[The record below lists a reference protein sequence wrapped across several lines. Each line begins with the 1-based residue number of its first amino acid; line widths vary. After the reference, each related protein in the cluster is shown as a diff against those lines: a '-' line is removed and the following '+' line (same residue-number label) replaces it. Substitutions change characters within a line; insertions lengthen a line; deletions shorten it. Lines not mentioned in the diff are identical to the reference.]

1 MKPKHMEKLAFQAD
15 IQELMNLIIHA
26 FYSNRDVFV
35 REIVSNAS
43 DALDKQRFFDLKN
56 NILDGTYTILLK
68 SIADEK
74 KLIVEDTG
82 IGMSRADLIENL
94 STIARSGTKQ
104 FVEALQDA
112 EKTAQIGQFGV
123 GFYSVFLVADHVEV
137 FSQKEGQPV
146 FKWSSDA
153 QTFYTLEEIVDGSV
167 VFEHG
172 HGTRLVLT
180 LKDDAIEYLEEATL
194 RRIITTHSSF
204 ITYPI
209 QLWVS
214 KEVPVDDE
222 PTPDNAQTT
231 TEDIEAVEQK
241 DGDVEDVD
249 VEQDGEVED
258 VDEEADEDT
267 EVEDAGTTLQKEKK
281 TRTVQQWETINED
294 KPIWYLSPK
303 DVPPT
308 DYTALYKTIS
318 KDYDEPLFYRHFQ
331 TEGAF
336 EFRGVLFVPKRPP
349 YDVLGDGQK
358 EKRKIRLYVKKVL
371 VLNEL
376 DKEMLPDWMNFVVGI
391 IDSADLPLNVSRE
404 MLQQT
409 TVLKAMKSQLK
420 KQILTMLSDLLED
433 KEKYD
438 SFYNGFQKHIKLGIH
453 EGDDTLI
460 KFLRVH
466 QTGSSDVTTFDEYV
480 SSMKDDQKNIYYA
493 TGVDAEKSV
502 FTKAYAGKGY
512 NVLLFKEP
520 IDEFMLQRVT
530 KYKEHDLVNIQKEH
544 QAPWQTETS
553 SQQDEFCKW
562 LNDKLGDADIE
573 KVRVSQTL
581 VAKEDAPCCVVSS
594 KHGWTGNMER
604 IMMSQPLNDAKSMFW
619 MKGKKIF
626 EVNAQ
631 HPIMQRIFH
640 SFEQKQENEM
650 TTNDLKLLYQTALVA
665 AGFPLQDPSFLLE
678 SVASR
683 LETVAPQ
690 QLVDV

>member
-1 MKPKHMEKLAFQAD
+1 MKQKHMEKLAFQAD

-56 NILDGTYTILLK
+56 NMLDGTYHILLT
-68 SIADEK
+68 SVADEK

-82 IGMSRADLIENL
+82 VGMSRADLIENL

-104 FVEALQDA
+104 FVEALKDA

-137 FSQKEGQPV
+137 FSQKEGEPV

-180 LKDDAIEYLEEATL
+180 LKDDAKEYLDEATL

-209 QLWVS
+209 KLWVS
-214 KEVPVDDE
+214 KEVPVDDAN
-222 PTPDNAQTT
+222 TQTT
-231 TEDIEAVEQK
+231 SEDIEDVEQK
-241 DGDVEDVD
+241 EKEDGQVED
-249 VEQDGEVED
+249 VEQDGQVED
-258 VDEEADEDT
+258 VDEDDVANDEDT
-267 EVEDAGTTLQKEKK
+267 QTATPKEKK
-281 TRTVQQWETINED
+281 TRTVQEWETINED
-294 KPIWYLSPK
+294 KPIWYMSPK

-318 KDYDEPLFYRHFQ
+318 KDFDEPLFYRHFQ

-349 YDVLGDGQK
+349 YDILGDGQK

-420 KQILTMLSDLLED
+420 KQILTMLCDLLSD
-433 KEKYD
+433 KDKYD

-453 EGDDTLI
+453 EGDETLI

-466 QTGSSDVTTFDEYV
+466 QTGSSDVITFDEYV
-480 SSMKDDQKNIYYA
+480 SSMKDDQTNIYYA
-493 TGVDAEKSV
+493 TGVDAEKGV

-512 NVLLFKEP
+512 NVLLFKDA

-626 EVNAQ
+626 EVNVQ
-631 HPIMQRIFH
+631 HPIMQRMYS
-640 SFEQKQENEM
+640 SFEQKQENE
-650 TTNDLKLLYQTALVA
+650 TDTNDLKLLYQTALVA
-665 AGFPLQDPSFLLE
+665 AGFPLQEPSLLLE

-683 LETVAPQ
+683 LETVAPTQ
-690 QLVDV
+690 CVNV